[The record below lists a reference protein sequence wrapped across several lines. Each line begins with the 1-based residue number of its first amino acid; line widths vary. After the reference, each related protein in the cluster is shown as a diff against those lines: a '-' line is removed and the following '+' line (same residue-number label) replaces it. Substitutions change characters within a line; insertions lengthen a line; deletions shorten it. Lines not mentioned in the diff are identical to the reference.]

1 MRTPWMSRRDCRLWQ
16 SANSVADLGELL
28 ARWLEGDLKSWPGY
42 ETGCGPDPE
51 TRRLIPT
58 LVALNRAG
66 YLTTNSQPGLMGP
79 GFDGAWWSQRAAVT
93 GHIADRA
100 LLGQLLLA
108 AADHALLTVV
118 TGGQEQYWPESI
130 PVTTRNSET
139 VTDFGAHL
147 GRRDLR
153 CVWPQLGE
161 RVFAP
166 TINADAFTAVEQAW
180 QVTIVAPDFGASG
193 ERMWPVL
200 ATALEEVRDV
210 AA

>member
-1 MRTPWMSRRDCRLWQ
+1 MRTPWMSRRDRLAWR
-16 SANSVADLGELL
+16 SAHTIADLGQLM

-42 ETGCGPDPE
+42 QAGYGPDDE

-58 LVALNRAG
+58 LAALNRAG
-66 YLTTNSQPGLMGP
+66 YLTTDSQPGEMGP
-79 GFDGAWWSQRAAVT
+79 GFDGSWFCQRAAVS
-93 GHIADRA
+93 GFVADRA

-118 TGGQEQYWPESI
+118 TGGQEAYWPEPIDVS
-130 PVTTRNSET
+130 TRNSET

-153 CVWPQLGE
+153 CMWP
-161 RVFAP
+161 V
-166 TINADAFTAVEQAW
+166 INGQAFTAVEQAW

-200 ATALEEVRDV
+200 ATALEEASDV